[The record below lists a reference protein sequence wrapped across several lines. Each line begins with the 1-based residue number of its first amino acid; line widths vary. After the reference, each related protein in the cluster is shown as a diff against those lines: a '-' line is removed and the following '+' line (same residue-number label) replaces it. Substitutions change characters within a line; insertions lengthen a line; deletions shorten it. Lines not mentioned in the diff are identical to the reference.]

1 MRSFQSYQK
10 RFLPYLAA
18 AAAVSLCGG
27 FTAAVPS
34 NVIADWAL
42 SKESVTWLTLAY
54 SLGAAAMAPVMGKLG
69 DALGRRTALLL
80 GLGLYTAG
88 QGLAAFCPE
97 GSFLLLLAIRF
108 FAGVGA
114 AAIAPMVMSFI
125 MTEFPKEK
133 IGSGFTSYM
142 LVSCGVVIFGPAL
155 GGIILSH
162 SSWRWVLAL
171 CTLICA
177 ASFLTALFFAEK
189 SPRRA
194 HALAGFDFAGAALTL
209 VFFSLL
215 LAFPTFGQNSG
226 WLSPAALLC
235 GGAGIAAL
243 LGLFFTERRA
253 KKPILS
259 GAFMARRKFI
269 LPVAVLFLSQGL
281 LQSCMTNLI
290 TFFLITRGDKTLSG
304 IATSV
309 MYVGMALG
317 TALIGPLADKRE
329 PRSVAAVSLLFVAAG
344 AAGQM
349 LFTETTS
356 LLLTC
361 LVMFFIGLGLGGNT
375 TIFMKIVLSDLPPDL
390 AGSGSGT
397 YNVFRD
403 MSSPFGVAVFV
414 PMFASGLTAQ
424 RAVSALHSTAFVQTL
439 CVLLGFMLCFAL
451 PRIHRK

>member
-1 MRSFQSYQK
+1 MRPSRSYQK
-10 RFLPYLAA
+10 RFFPYLVA

-27 FTAAVPS
+27 FTAAVPA
-34 NVIADWAL
+34 NVITDWAL
-42 SKESVTWLTLAY
+42 SKESVTWLTLTY

-133 IGSGFTSYM
+133 LSRGFTSYM
-142 LVSCGVVIFGPAL
+142 LISCIAVIFGPAL
-155 GGIILSH
+155 GGMILKRG
-162 SSWRWVLAL
+162 SWRWVLIL
-171 CTLICA
+171 CALICA
-177 ASFLTALFFAEK
+177 AAFLTALFFTEQ
-189 SPRRA
+189 SQRRPK
-194 HALAGFDFAGAALTL
+194 ALSDFDFTGAALTL
-209 VFFSLL
+209 VFFSAL
-215 LAFPTFGQNSG
+215 LAVPTFGQNNG
-226 WLSPAALLC
+226 WLSPTALGCAAAGAAALT
-235 GGAGIAAL
+235 
-243 LGLFFTERRA
+243 GLVFAERRVES
-253 KKPILS
+253 PILS
-259 GAFMARRKFI
+259 GAFMARREFI

-281 LQSCMTNLI
+281 LQSSMTNLI
-290 TFFLITRGDKTLSG
+290 TFSLVTRGDNTLSG

-317 TALIGPLADKRE
+317 TVLIGPMADKRE
-329 PRSVAAVSLLFVAAG
+329 PRQVAAASLLFVAVG

-349 LFTETTS
+349 LFTENTS

-361 LVMFFIGLGLGGNT
+361 LVMFLIGLGLGGNT
-375 TIFMKIVLSDLPPDL
+375 TIFMKIVLSGLPAHL

-403 MSSPFGVAVFV
+403 MSAPFGVAVFV
-414 PMFASGLTAQ
+414 PMFASSLTAET
-424 RAVSALHSTAFVQTL
+424 AVSALRTTALAQTL
-439 CVLLGFMLCFAL
+439 SVLAGFALCFAL
-451 PRIHRK
+451 PKIYHK